1 MMENLLVY
9 QYDLG
14 VHVNNKNITDVY
26 FDYRSNGN
34 SFTIYALNGNGCS
47 TMQLIV
53 NILVLF

>member
-26 FDYRSNGN
+26 FDYRSNAN
-34 SFTIYALNGNGCS
+34 SFTMYALNGNGCS
-47 TMQLIV
+47 TM
-53 NILVLF
+53 